1 MRLIFTLIALLFTL
15 LATPTHAQQISH
27 EEYCY
32 PLLDVRRL
40 YSANFGEMRP
50 DHFHSGID
58 IKTDGVEGKGVVAIA
73 DGYIARIV
81 DKPSSYGRALYVV
94 HPDKGTTSVYAHLSH
109 FRRDIDSMILAE
121 RYRLQRN
128 SLDIPCSAE
137 RYPVR
142 QGEIIGYSGN
152 SGNSFGPHLH
162 FEIRHTAT
170 QRTLNLITEGIIKV
184 SDKTPPTINGLY
196 FIATDSVSGTPLH
209 SEPQRITLQR
219 TSDGRYTS
227 QSSSPIRL
235 GGTQGHFVLDVT
247 DRKEGVWNRFGV
259 YRTKVELDGKSI
271 FEYQIEGFTF
281 DVTRYCNA
289 VAYYPMQLR
298 ARSEVIRLARTEGNL
313 RDFYTSLENDGV
325 ISLSDSEPQKVIIT
339 AEDDCHNRSTVT
351 LSILGGGK
359 AVMPVLSD
367 TVVIDRRK
375 PFAIERG
382 DLRLSIPK
390 EALYEST
397 LFHCATTDTPFPQDS
412 TLTLLSPGYEVMD
425 IGTPLH
431 QAATLTIKGYI
442 PHDLRPHAAIATLSA
457 KGKPSY
463 VSGTYHTHSITARIR
478 RFGTFWIVADTV
490 APTLTPRFAEG
501 ESLCDRATLVVEAKD
516 NFSGIKEY
524 NAYIN
529 GVWVPLEYSPTRHT
543 LTHRFDRQ
551 HPIGHG
557 EHILVIIAEDNCG
570 NRTSLRSTFT
580 R

>member
-1 MRLIFTLIALLFTL
+1 MKLIFALIALLFTL
-15 LATPTHAQQISH
+15 SATPTHAQTISH

-94 HPDKGTTSVYAHLSH
+94 HPDKGTTSVYGHLSH
-109 FRRDIDSMILAE
+109 FRKDIDSMILAE

-128 SLDIPCSAE
+128 TIEVTCPAE

-170 QRTLNLITEGIIKV
+170 QRTLNIITEGIIKIN
-184 SDKTPPTINGLY
+184 DKTPPTINGLY
-196 FIATDSVSGTPLH
+196 FISTDSISGAPRH
-209 SEPQRITLQR
+209 SEPQRIALHR
-219 TSDGRYTS
+219 TSEGCYTA
-227 QSSSPIRL
+227 QSATPIRL
-235 GGTQGHFVLDVT
+235 GGTKGHFVLDVT
-247 DRKEGVWNRFGV
+247 DRKDGVWNRFGV
-259 YRTKVELDGKSI
+259 YRTKVEVEGKSI
-271 FEYQIEGFTF
+271 FEYQMKGFTF

-298 ARSEVIRLARTEGNL
+298 ARSEVIRLARTDGNL

-325 ISLSDSEPQKVIIT
+325 ISLSDTAPQTVLIT
-339 AEDDCHNRSTVT
+339 TEDDCHNRSTVK
-351 LSILGGGK
+351 LSIIGGGK
-359 AVMPVLSD
+359 VVMPELSD
-367 TVVIDRRK
+367 TVVIDRHK

-382 DLRLSIPK
+382 DLKLSIPK
-390 EALYEST
+390 YALYESS
-397 LFHCATTDTPFPQDS
+397 FFRCAISGKTFPQDS

-431 QAATLTIKGYI
+431 RAATLSIKGYI
-442 PHDLRPHAAIATLSA
+442 PHDLRPHTAIATLSA

-463 VSGTYHTHSITARIR
+463 VGGTYGTNSITARIR
-478 RFGTFWIVADTV
+478 RFGEFWIVADTA

-501 ESLCDRATLVVEAKD
+501 ESLRDRATLVVEAKD

-524 NAYIN
+524 SAYIN

-543 LTHRFDRQ
+543 LTHHFDQQ